1 MSVVEKAIRKLQE
14 SKQAAEGAA
23 ASPEHPAP
31 ASPPAHPGTASAGA
45 RVSTARASGIVLDR
59 GVLRSAGLLPPEE
72 DMNQLARQYREIKH
86 PLVAKAIGRGA
97 PRVPN
102 GYLIMIA
109 SAMTGEGKSFTAVNL
124 ALSLAREKDI
134 RVLLVDADV
143 AKPQLSHVLGLGDAP
158 GLLDALRDGSLDVE
172 TLIHPTDLPTL
183 SFLAAGGRPE
193 EATELLASSRMRQL
207 AAALGENDAARVVV
221 FDSPPLLQT
230 TESTALAH
238 LAGQIVVVVRAQW
251 TPQPVLLDALKS
263 LDGHPG
269 VSLLLNQSAHTVTSS
284 YYYYYGYGNGRGEP
298 PKPGGT

>member
-14 SKQAAEGAA
+14 GQQAPDAA
-23 ASPEHPAP
+23 AARPEHIASTPPAP
-31 ASPPAHPGTASAGA
+31 PGAEFQGEPVATHRASA
-45 RVSTARASGIVLDR
+45 IVLDR

-72 DMNQLARQYREIKH
+72 DMNPLARQYREIKH

-97 PRVPN
+97 ARAPQ

-158 GLLDALRDGSLDVE
+158 GLLDALRDGDLDVE
-172 TLIHPTDLPTL
+172 TLIHPTDVPTL
-183 SFLAAGGRPE
+183 SFLPAGGGAE
-193 EATELLASSRMRQL
+193 EATELLASSRMQRL
-207 AAALGENDAARVVV
+207 AAVLGENDGARVVV

-230 TESTALAH
+230 TESSALAH
-238 LAGQIVVVVRAQW
+238 LAGQIVVVVRAEW
-251 TPQPVLLDALKS
+251 TPQPVLLDALKI
-263 LDGHPG
+263 LEGHPS
-269 VSLLLNQSAHTVTSS
+269 VSLVLNQSAHTVTSS

-298 PKPGGT
+298 SKTGGA